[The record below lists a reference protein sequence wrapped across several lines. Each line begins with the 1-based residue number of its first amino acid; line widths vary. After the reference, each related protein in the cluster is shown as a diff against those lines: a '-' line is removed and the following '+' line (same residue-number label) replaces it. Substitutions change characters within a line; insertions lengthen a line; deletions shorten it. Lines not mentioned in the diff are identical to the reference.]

1 MDQFPICMYL
11 VILPPRKEHKKQKHL
26 NIIIQG
32 LVFIANR
39 DKINLS

>member
-11 VILPPRKEHKKQKHL
+11 VILPRKEHKKQKLL